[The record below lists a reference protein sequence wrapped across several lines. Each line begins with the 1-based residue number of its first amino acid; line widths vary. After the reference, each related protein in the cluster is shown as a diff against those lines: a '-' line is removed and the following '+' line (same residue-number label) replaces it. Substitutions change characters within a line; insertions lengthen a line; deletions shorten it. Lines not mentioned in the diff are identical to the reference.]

1 MGSFDAKGCRVDLG
15 IQKPTVL
22 RVLPTLYLRG
32 HNPLFCRVW
41 GHREG
46 LGLSVSTLRLRVF
59 AVPPRHRRLARGVVS
74 KGGDRAGQVGVGH
87 HLGKDLQH
95 VDERPSGL
103 ELLKE
108 PRGNHAVVIEDAPAE
123 PEHEPA
129 AVVGNAVSTNHES
142 SLFRARPPNRQ
153 I

>member
-1 MGSFDAKGCRVDLG
+1 MA
-15 IQKPTVL
+15 
-22 RVLPTLYLRG
+22 
-32 HNPLFCRVW
+32 
-41 GHREG
+41 
-46 LGLSVSTLRLRVF
+46 LSVSALRLRVF
-59 AVPPRHRRLARGVVS
+59 AVPPRHRRLARGVVN

-108 PRGNHAVVIEDAPAE
+108 PRGNHAVVIEVGPAQ

-129 AVVGNAVSTNHES
+129 GVIGNAVSANHES
-142 SLFRARPPNRQ
+142 SLLRARPPNCFRDKYRTWSLRSLDGFSWLPGD
-153 I
+153 ISST